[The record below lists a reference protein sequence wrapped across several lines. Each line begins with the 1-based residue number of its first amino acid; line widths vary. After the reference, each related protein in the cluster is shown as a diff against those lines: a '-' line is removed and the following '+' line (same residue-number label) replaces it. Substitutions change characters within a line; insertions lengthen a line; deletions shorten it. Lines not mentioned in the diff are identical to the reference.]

1 MSTKV
6 SFITSHP
13 SIKEPHIV
21 ASLGAFVVEKEA
33 DVRAIVAFS
42 LATEKPFPEV
52 QHELPLP
59 DKQRGDLYLRRKDGR
74 GPSVLM
80 EFKYIAVDH
89 FVVKDGVYNT
99 TLTDSVKDDESRTL
113 SIIGWTPKQKKE
125 ARGALA
131 ALGGNF
137 DGVKINYNRTGVQT
151 TSEWRKKWAVAAEG
165 RVASYHEAYGSTKA
179 LRVLSVTV
187 FPTGHTRVDLVADVP
202 GDAKDAAPK
211 APEATLQARDDSAM
225 TKKAP
230 KKARA
235 PKKSGI

>member
-1 MSTKV
+1 M
-6 SFITSHP
+6 
-13 SIKEPHIV
+13 
-21 ASLGAFVVEKEA
+21 
-33 DVRAIVAFS
+33 RAIVAFS

-59 DKQRGDLYLRRKDGR
+59 DRQRGDLYLRRKDGR
-74 GPSVLM
+74 GPSVIM

-89 FVVKDGVYNT
+89 FVVKDSVYKT
-99 TLTDSVKDDESRTL
+99 TLTDSVKDSESCTL
-113 SIIGWTPKQKKE
+113 SIIDWTPEQKKE

-137 DGVKINYNRTGVQT
+137 DSVRINYNRTGVQT

-165 RVASYHEAYGSTKA
+165 RVASYRKAYGSTKA

-187 FPTGHTRVDLVADVP
+187 FPTGHTKVDLVADVP
-202 GDAKDAAPK
+202 EGSKDAAPE
-211 APEATLQARDDSAM
+211 APEAALKAHESSTM

-235 PKKSGI
+235 TKKSGI